1 MNKTIKIVYC
11 SLLAS
16 LFIICESCNDKP
28 RTTGPGVV
36 ILDLKSGDGIRRSID
51 IISVPSV
58 WTQARFDSIN
68 TAINTLASAGALN
81 RNINED
87 KKHLANLFTS
97 SASCLERKVDSIF
110 RQPVYTGYAQMKND
124 LSFLNKYFA
133 IYLNAGVNIDSIN
146 PSLVKVTDLFAEYDD
161 RLKKSQRQFDI
172 KAVYLK
178 AYPYSEKSDYYK
190 NAVDKIKSDKPKA
203 YWTTYFSHNTEIV
216 NGVNAFPSRLSR
228 SRSDY
233 YAALEILVEN
243 KAIEE
248 NFSKEE
254 LEAVEKS
261 FYNMATGY
269 NQKAID
275 KLGKFRENY
284 TPKPEETTE
293 Q

>member
-1 MNKTIKIVYC
+1 MNNIVKIVCC
-11 SLLAS
+11 SIFATAFVL
-16 LFIICESCNDKP
+16 CESCKNESRAPKP
-28 RTTGPGVV
+28 GGIT
-36 ILDLKSGDGIRRSID
+36 LDLKSGEGIRKSIYL
-51 IISVPSV
+51 ISVPV
-58 WTQARFDSIN
+58 NWTQARFDSIN
-68 TAINTLASAGALN
+68 LAISSLASSGE
-81 RNINED
+81 IDQDEDED
-87 KKHLANLFTS
+87 KEFLADLFTS
-97 SASCLERKVDSIF
+97 SALCLENKVDSVF
-110 RQPVYTGYAQMKND
+110 RQPVYSGYGQMKSD
-124 LSFLNKYFA
+124 LIFLQKYLPKFLK
-133 IYLNAGVNIDSIN
+133 IGVVIEPKN
-146 PSLVKVTDLFAEYDD
+146 PSLEKVAELFAEYDD

-172 KAVYLK
+172 KAVYLN

-203 YWTTYFSHNTEIV
+203 YWTTYFSHNKEIV
-216 NGVNAFPSRLSR
+216 NGVNAFPSRLSK

>member
-1 MNKTIKIVYC
+1 MNKIVKIVC
-11 SLLAS
+11 GSMFAS

-28 RTTGPGVV
+28 RTSGPGVV

-51 IISVPSV
+51 MISEPSS

-110 RQPVYTGYAQMKND
+110 RQPVYTGYVQMKND
-124 LSFLNKYFA
+124 LRFLNKYFA

-146 PSLVKVTDLFAEYDD
+146 PSLVKVTDLFAEYEK
-161 RLKKSQRQFDI
+161 RLKLSKYTFGQKVKYLVAYSQDYTNTARTI
-172 KAVYLK
+172 KENDSPNL
-178 AYPYSEKSDYYK
+178 
-190 NAVDKIKSDKPKA
+190 
-203 YWTTYFSHNTEIV
+203 YWDNYFSHNKEIV
-216 NGVNAFPSRLSR
+216 NGVNAFPSRLRQSR
-228 SRSDY
+228 FDY
-233 YAALEILVEN
+233 YTTLERIIEE

-254 LEAVEKS
+254 LESVETK
-261 FYNMATGY
+261 FYNMAKGY
-269 NQKAID
+269 NKNAID
-275 KLGKFRENY
+275 RLGKFRENY
-284 TPKPEETTE
+284 TPRIEDITE
-293 Q
+293 QQ

>member
-1 MNKTIKIVYC
+1 MNKIVKIVCC
-11 SLLAS
+11 SMFATM
-16 LFIICESCNDKP
+16 FIVFESCNDKP
-28 RTTGPGVV
+28 RTSGPGVV
-36 ILDLKSGDGIRRSID
+36 VLDLKSGDGIRRSID

-110 RQPVYTGYAQMKND
+110 RLPVYTGYAQMKND

-146 PSLVKVTDLFAEYDD
+146 PSLVKVTDLFAEYDK
-161 RLKKSQRQFDI
+161 RLKLSKYTFGQNAKYLVAYSQD
-172 KAVYLK
+172 YTNT
-178 AYPYSEKSDYYK
+178 EKS
-190 NAVDKIKSDKPKA
+190 IKENGKPNE
-203 YWTTYFSHNTEIV
+203 YWSNYFSHNTEIV
-216 NGVNAFPSRLSR
+216 SGVNAFPSRLSK

-233 YAALEILVEN
+233 YAALEILVEK
-243 KAIEE
+243 KANEE

-254 LEAVEKS
+254 LEAVETT
-261 FYNMATGY
+261 FYNMAKGY
-269 NQKAID
+269 NQNAID
-275 KLGKFRENY
+275 KLGRFRENY
-284 TPKPEETTE
+284 TPKPEEITE